1 MNRFKITVPASSANM
16 GPGFDS
22 AGLAVNRFLTIY
34 VKEQE
39 AWSFEHRGH
48 FLPEINDYKDHLIY
62 QIAAQTAAR
71 YQRILPTCQVIVE
84 SDIPLARGLGSSSSA
99 VLAGIELA
107 NQVCDLSLTKEQ
119 KLQFGTEIEGHP
131 DNIAPALFGGV
142 IVTTITPS
150 GDVEY
155 VSIQD
160 LNLDIIV
167 YIPTVELKTEAA
179 RNVLPEEFPRKD
191 ATTASSIS
199 NVMLAA
205 LLTGDY
211 ELAGK
216 MMENDGFHEPF
227 RAEMIPNYAIIKQE
241 ARQAGA
247 YGTVISGAGPTMIS
261 FVPRDKIA
269 EIAAHMATQL
279 PDYEV
284 ARLEIEQNGL
294 QIE

>member
-1 MNRFKITVPASSANM
+1 MNQFKITVPASSAYM

>member
-1 MNRFKITVPASSANM
+1 MNQFKITVPASSANM

-48 FLPEINDYKDHLIY
+48 FLPELNDYKDHLIY

-71 YQRILPTCQVIVE
+71 YKRELPPCRVIVE
-84 SDIPLARGLGSSSSA
+84 SEIPLARGLGSSSSA

-294 QIE
+294 QVE